1 MTAASQPATHA
12 QTAAQMDRPLL
23 SVRGLVTEFVTP
35 LGVVHAV
42 NHVSFDVYPGE
53 TVGVVGESG
62 SGKSI
67 AVRSVLGLVPQP
79 PGRIV
84 AGEAIFEGRDLLSLD
99 IGALSKIRGREIA
112 MIFQDPGTSLNPVL
126 TVGRQICEALRIHQ
140 DMSLAAARER
150 SVELLRSVGIPHAEA
165 RIDDYPHQ
173 YSGGM
178 RQRAMI
184 AMAMANRPRLLIAD
198 EPTTALDVTTQAQ
211 VLDVLKRAKRETEAA
226 TILITHDLGL
236 IAEMADRVVVMYAG
250 RVLESGSVFDIFHR
264 PRHPYT
270 LGLLASLPRIDTRLE
285 RLYAIRGAPPTTL
298 PPGCAFHPRCD
309 LSQGRARCFQEVP
322 PLYDVGFGHG
332 SACHFHV
339 EIHDQV
345 RATETEPE
353 RQ

>member
-1 MTAASQPATHA
+1 MAASQTDPPSR
-12 QTAAQMDRPLL
+12 TAVEKNQPLL

-35 LGVVHAV
+35 TGVIHAV
-42 NHVSFDVYPGE
+42 NDVSFDVHAGE

-62 SGKSI
+62 SGKSV

-84 AGEAIFEGRDLLSLD
+84 AGEAIFEGRDLLRL
-99 IGALSKIRGREIA
+99 GENALSAIRGREIA
-112 MIFQDPGTSLNPVL
+112 VIFQDPGTSLNPVL
-126 TVGRQICEALRIHQ
+126 TVGRQIAEALRVHQ
-140 DMSLAAARER
+140 NMSRAVARRR
-150 SVELLRSVGIPHAEA
+150 SVELLQLVGIPSAEA

-184 AMAMANRPRLLIAD
+184 AMAMANGPKLLIAD

-211 VLDVLKRAKRETEAA
+211 VLDVLKRAQQETQAA

-250 RVLESGSVFDIFHR
+250 RVFETGSVFDIFHR

-270 LGLLASLPRIDTRLE
+270 KGLLASLPRIDTELE
-285 RLYAIRGAPPTTL
+285 RLHAIRGAPPTTL

-309 LSQGRARCFQEVP
+309 LSAGRVRCAEEIPRRNEV
-322 PLYDVGFGHG
+322 GIGHY
-332 SACHFHV
+332 SACHFHNELV
-339 EIHDQV
+339 EQV
-345 RATETEPE
+345 ESADAGAENR
-353 RQ
+353 